1 MVQSTIV
8 DLTSIRVLLH
18 PLEGL
23 LDCLKHLLL
32 VLLLDLILE
41 LVFSIGLH
49 VVAEGLELIATIDLV
64 LDLLIL

>member
-1 MVQSTIV
+1 M

-23 LDCLKHLLL
+23 LDCLEHLLL
-32 VLLLDLILE
+32 VLLLDLVLE
-41 LVFSIGLH
+41 LVFNIGLH
-49 VVAEGLELIATIDLV
+49 VVAEGLKLIASIDLV